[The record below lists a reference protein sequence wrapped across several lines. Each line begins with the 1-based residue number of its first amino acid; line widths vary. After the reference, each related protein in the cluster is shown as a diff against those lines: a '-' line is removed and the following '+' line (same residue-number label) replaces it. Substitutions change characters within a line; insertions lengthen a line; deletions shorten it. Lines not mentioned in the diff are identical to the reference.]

1 MRRTTRTTLAALALA
16 TLALTGCAD
25 EAINTETHPLQPG
38 QAIDLKTGQG
48 TTRLLHIGGI
58 CSQSF
63 TVGSKGENG
72 ARLGQFQDIESVN
85 LAIDQTQSMSVAVTQ
100 LAAHLDRYCT
110 TADCILYTY
119 SNGSA
124 VISQTLATHESNRW
138 NVLWVLSVASN
149 EGGSEI
155 SDNFLAAPVTGL
167 GFACPLADEIG
178 PSDHRAGWNHNDTD
192 GALIYTLAGYDEWW
206 YTGGFPDF
214 FDGSA
219 NDGAVAYHSSGGLN
233 DTYHISDD
241 EPWLCYQS
249 QYHYANHQPA
259 FTCQGLDRD
268 HNSMIMAGLEEM
280 GG

>member
-1 MRRTTRTTLAALALA
+1 MRRITLAALAL
-16 TLALTGCAD
+16 TLAACAD
-25 EAINTETHPLQPG
+25 EAVDTTTPHLEPG
-38 QAIDLKTGQG
+38 DAIDLKSGQG
-48 TTRLLHIGGI
+48 TTYLLHVGGI

-72 ARLGQFQDIESVN
+72 ARLGRFDGVQSVD
-85 LAIDQTQSMSVAVTQ
+85 LTIDQRESMATAVRQ
-100 LAAHLDRYCT
+100 MVAHLDRYC
-110 TADCILYTY
+110 AQDDCIVYTY

-124 VISQTLATHESNRW
+124 VISQTLATHADDRW
-138 NVLWVLSVASN
+138 NVLWVMQVASN

-155 SDNFLAAPVTGL
+155 SDNFLAAPVTRL

-178 PSDHRAGWNHNDTD
+178 PSDHRAGWNHNDTA
-192 GALIYTLAGYDEWW
+192 GAIVYTLAGRDEWW

-214 FDGSA
+214 FGGSA

-241 EPWLCYQS
+241 EPWLCYQP

-259 FTCQGLDRD
+259 FTCEGLDLD
-268 HNSMIMAGLEEM
+268 HNAMIMAGIDAL